1 MSCRKRKEF
10 PTIQKRGFPEGKGI
24 CAAGAEKGKE
34 AIIMKKLLFTA
45 FLTAALAAGLTASA
59 APADRGPE
67 ALRGPAAAP
76 LVRED
81 KDKDKDKGLPPGQAK
96 KIGDRKKDL
105 PPGIE
110 KKLENRRDDRRDD
123 RRGDRRYDR
132 YDRDDRDDWDDRYD
146 RDDRDD
152 RHDRDDR
159 DDRHDRHDRRWDRDD
174 DDDDDR
180 DDFLSNLIDQIRK

>member
-1 MSCRKRKEF
+1 
-10 PTIQKRGFPEGKGI
+10 
-24 CAAGAEKGKE
+24 
-34 AIIMKKLLFTA
+34 MKKLLFTA

-96 KIGDRKKDL
+96 KIGARKKDL

-110 KKLENRRDDRRDD
+110 KKLENRRDNHRDDRRDD
-123 RRGDRRYDR
+123 RRGDRR
-132 YDRDDRDDWDDRYD
+132 
-146 RDDRDD
+146 
-152 RHDRDDR
+152 
-159 DDRHDRHDRRWDRDD
+159 
-174 DDDDDR
+174 
-180 DDFLSNLIDQIRK
+180 

>member
-1 MSCRKRKEF
+1 
-10 PTIQKRGFPEGKGI
+10 
-24 CAAGAEKGKE
+24 
-34 AIIMKKLLFTA
+34 MKKLLFTA

-110 KKLENRRDDRRDD
+110 KKLEKRRDDR
-123 RRGDRRYDR
+123 
-132 YDRDDRDDWDDRYD
+132 
-146 RDDRDD
+146 
-152 RHDRDDR
+152 R

>member
-1 MSCRKRKEF
+1 MPCRKRKEF
-10 PTIQKRGFPEGKGI
+10 PTIQTRGFPEGKGI

-81 KDKDKDKGLPPGQAK
+81 KVKDKDKDKGLPPGQAK

-123 RRGDRRYDR
+123 RRDERRGDRRYDR
-132 YDRDDRDDWDDRYD
+132 YDRDDRDDRYD
-146 RDDRDD
+146 R
-152 RHDRDDR
+152 HDR